1 MTDIEQFIYII
12 KEIIWRIQLKYNF
25 GAERIIYL
33 TYGVINMY
41 INIKIQKYG
50 NKQKSCIFKHQ
61 LYRKYVDGKIK
72 NKEEFLKNL
81 KEMEGKR
88 ND

>member
-12 KEIIWRIQLKYNF
+12 KEIIWRIQSKFNF
-25 GAERIIYL
+25 GVERIIYL

-41 INIKIQKYG
+41 INIKNPEIGY
-50 NKQKSCIFKHQ
+50 Q

-72 NKEEFLKNL
+72 NKEEFLKI
-81 KEMEGKR
+81 
-88 ND
+88 

>member
-41 INIKIQKYG
+41 INIKIQK
-50 NKQKSCIFKHQ
+50 
-61 LYRKYVDGKIK
+61 
-72 NKEEFLKNL
+72 
-81 KEMEGKR
+81 
-88 ND
+88 